1 MSSFC
6 IGSISWCCLA
16 VLLFCC
22 SSHVPLFRG
31 IPIIPPAFRCSVSV
45 PVFRRCSASVPCSGV
60 PGFIVC
66 HKKTRAEHTTML
78 NITQISITFLRSI
91 CPMQTWFSYAKR
103 QKHSHARFWLKSGRK
118 ETIKAK
124 NKEKENRSFLFYSQ
138 EASCL
143 KNYHLKGKPQLGKPQ
158 FLL

>member
-1 MSSFC
+1 MFCFSFSCADFIFLHGNFPLKNFYGNFSIEILLAKRTLLFWILLHHLLNMSSFC

-78 NITQISITFLRSI
+78 NRIQMSITFLNSI
-91 CPMQTWFSYAKR
+91 CPVRTWFSYA
-103 QKHSHARFWLKSGRK
+103 
-118 ETIKAK
+118 
-124 NKEKENRSFLFYSQ
+124 
-138 EASCL
+138 
-143 KNYHLKGKPQLGKPQ
+143 
-158 FLL
+158 